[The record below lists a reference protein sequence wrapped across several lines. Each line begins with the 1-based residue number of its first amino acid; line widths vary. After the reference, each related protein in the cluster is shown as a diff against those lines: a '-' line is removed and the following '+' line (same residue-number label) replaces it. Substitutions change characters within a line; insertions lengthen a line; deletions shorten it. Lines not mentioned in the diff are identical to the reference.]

1 MENHFSKRIPNA
13 MSPKLVSIIIPTYNR
28 ADRVVDAIK
37 SVQRQN
43 YPLRQIIVV
52 DDGSTDETPQ
62 KLSKI
67 KGIEYYRQEHK
78 CQGAARNFGLS
89 KVKGDYIASLDSD
102 DVWHCDFLSSSI
114 ACLEKHNLDFV
125 FSNWITKTSEGKTI
139 SVWER
144 SGDWKKYIERSA
156 DNWSLLCPVK
166 VRRLFLETCPAPSSS
181 LLIKR
186 ELFIAGWNEDMLI
199 ADDWCLILEMVL
211 NRQCHAAFTMRPY
224 WTKHVHDTNIYDGRE
239 KLEVVRALGLHDEKL
254 IAEMFDSHLSFAEK
268 RILRKRLAGHHLNFG
283 RLNWQRYGLSK
294 PALKSMLSS
303 FSLSPIGIFSLLAAR
318 ANDRFHNFTRSF
330 RVTDESRQNTE

>member
-1 MENHFSKRIPNA
+1 

-52 DDGSTDETPQ
+52 DDGSTDETTE
-62 KLSKI
+62 KLAKI

-78 CQGAARNFGLS
+78 GQGAARNLGLS
-89 KVKGDYIASLDSD
+89 KVKGEYIASLDSD
-102 DVWHCDFLSSSI
+102 DVWHCDFLASSI
-114 ACLEKHNLDFV
+114 SCLEKHNLDFV

-144 SGDWKKYIERSA
+144 SGDWKKYMKRRA
-156 DNWSLLCPVK
+156 GDWSLLNPQQ

-181 LLIKR
+181 LVLKR
-186 ELFIAGWNEDMLI
+186 DLFTKGWNEEMLI

-211 NRQCHAAFTMRPY
+211 NRQCRAAFTMRPY

-254 IAEMFDSHLSFAEK
+254 IAEIFDSHLSFVEK

-294 PALKSMLSS
+294 RALKSIASS
-303 FSLSPIGIFSLLAAR
+303 FSLAPIGIFSLLAAR
-318 ANDRFHNFTRSF
+318 ANDRFQNFARSI
-330 RVTDESRQNTE
+330 RVANERRQNTE